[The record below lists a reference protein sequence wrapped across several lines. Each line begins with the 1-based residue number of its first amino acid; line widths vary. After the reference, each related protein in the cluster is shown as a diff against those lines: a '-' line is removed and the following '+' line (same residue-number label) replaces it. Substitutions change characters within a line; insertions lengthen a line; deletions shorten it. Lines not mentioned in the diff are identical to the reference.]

1 MARIEQIAE
10 AKNIDLASFGQPKKP
25 KATKERAQPR
35 AEVTEEPEATEKKPH
50 GKGIGALAR
59 AILIDPAGFP
69 HALVAEMVNAQIE
82 GATETPKS
90 VRWYANDM
98 RKKGIEVPPRNKH
111 HPADMDEEQSA
122 EALFTVRVVEPCN
135 PTADDVLPPCTKRGH
150 RTGGPFVSSPC
161 ALPRADSGSD
171 VTAVGSHSRVC

>member
-1 MARIEQIAE
+1 MKLEEIPAKDLLALHNRIADKPAGPKTFATRGKLVARIEQIAE

-25 KATKERAQPR
+25 KAAEQRVQPKT
-35 AEVTEEPEATEKKPH
+35 EVTETPEATEKKPQ

-59 AILIDPAGFP
+59 AILMDPTGYP

-82 GATETPKS
+82 GAAATPKS

-98 RKKGIEVPPRNKH
+98 RKKGVEVPPRRKR

-122 EALFTVRVVEPCN
+122 EALSTVRVV
-135 PTADDVLPPCTKRGH
+135 
-150 RTGGPFVSSPC
+150 GGPEK
-161 ALPRADSGSD
+161 
-171 VTAVGSHSRVC
+171 